1 MIRTNTADI
10 FDLDILLNRVPL
22 VETDPRLAAELKV
35 RLGRRD
41 LNWIFVHTLVNFAGE
56 VASTRVSASEVHD
69 CVIRGVATRLIDS
82 SPSVSADSVGVHKPF
97 SDLNH
102 NKSADIGIRPPT
114 QADHGIGV
122 VIRVYGRCLARS
134 LTIQHSKNP
143 ADYEEVITLGTRPH
157 SIARIKRVV
166 PASVWRAWDEIIQ
179 RMSLWRSTFGHLR
192 HSRA

>member
-41 LNWIFVHTLVNFAGE
+41 LNWIFVHTVVDFAGE

-69 CVIRGVATRLIDS
+69 CVICGVATRLIDS
-82 SPSVSADSVGVHKPF
+82 SPSVSADSARDELVGEGRWPSQGKHLLGIHKPF

-157 SIARIKRVV
+157 SIA
-166 PASVWRAWDEIIQ
+166 
-179 RMSLWRSTFGHLR
+179 
-192 HSRA
+192 